1 MKYITSE
8 SENEKRD
15 YAHKI
20 KKLTGYDG
28 IYDFSIVEESTELDK
43 DIGNITNEAID
54 SIVNRLVP
62 GTSHSDFPEMI
73 LRDYTFSDSD
83 NLSCKC
89 EEILQ
94 SRKTEQYGRL
104 YDYDCSYVISV
115 PEGMPPL
122 YWYMCM
128 LMDILRDCQLL
139 MSLILRDGCRDH
151 CSIMNASSDFE
162 YMCSC
167 HTQTQKC
174 SALDYYYHNINYSI
188 IRLGAIQLSVEEKT
202 QDSGS
207 IMKDIATVLRRL
219 YRLYLHAYYQHFSV
233 FGEVEL
239 QQHLYERFYR
249 FVTTNR
255 LLSEKD
261 MKPFLSLDEVFAV
274 IYNAM

>member
-1 MKYITSE
+1 MFQSMM
-8 SENEKRD
+8 
-15 YAHKI
+15 
-20 KKLTGYDG
+20 
-28 IYDFSIVEESTELDK
+28 LDMMVFMTLVQLRNQQNQIRQLCYSNCETQ

-62 GTSHSDFPEMI
+62 GFSCDVLLIFIGTSHADFPEMI

-128 LMDILRDCQLL
+128 LMYRWILVLNRDILRDCQLL

-167 HTQTQKC
+167 HTQTQKVAFEFC
-174 SALDYYYHNINYSI
+174 VDSSVQHWI
-188 IRLGAIQLSVEEKT
+188 II
-202 QDSGS
+202 
-207 IMKDIATVLRRL
+207 
-219 YRLYLHAYYQHFSV
+219 
-233 FGEVEL
+233 
-239 QQHLYERFYR
+239 
-249 FVTTNR
+249 TTT
-255 LLSEKD
+255 
-261 MKPFLSLDEVFAV
+261 
-274 IYNAM
+274 